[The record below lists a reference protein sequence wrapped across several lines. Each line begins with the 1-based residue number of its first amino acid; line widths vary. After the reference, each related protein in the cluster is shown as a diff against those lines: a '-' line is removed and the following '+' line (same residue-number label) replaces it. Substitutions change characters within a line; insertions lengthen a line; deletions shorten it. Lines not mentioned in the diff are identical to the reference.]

1 MAGHW
6 QPCDLS
12 FSKSQS
18 NFSSKFFERT
28 NAGIT
33 VWSLSF
39 CHSPITHHQ
48 WIMAIRDLEVNR
60 SEIKLSCP
68 SFCCFKTNHRAI
80 IRPGTRGVSTAT
92 IGFILLLMNLHD
104 KYQPPFW
111 PPVKW
116 RAPSPQD
123 KWCYFPP
130 WITGGKAG
138 RAPNGNVKKLNIT
151 LFMQVQMNALQAV
164 CNCYKPL
171 KAVGCVQ

>member
-1 MAGHW
+1 MAWHW

-12 FSKSQS
+12 FSKSRPD
-18 NFSSKFFERT
+18 FSFQIFERT

-104 KYQPPFW
+104 KYQPAFW
-111 PPVKW
+111 PLVKW

-130 WITGGKAG
+130 WITGGMARQGPK
-138 RAPNGNVKKLNIT
+138 RECKET
-151 LFMQVQMNALQAV
+151 EHH
-164 CNCYKPL
+164 PL
-171 KAVGCVQ
+171 YRGTNERTARHK

>member
-111 PPVKW
+111 PLVKW
-116 RAPSPQD
+116 RAEAQKPSWHRGIAIWKVFARPESF
-123 KWCYFPP
+123 C
-130 WITGGKAG
+130 AE
-138 RAPNGNVKKLNIT
+138 
-151 LFMQVQMNALQAV
+151 
-164 CNCYKPL
+164 PL
-171 KAVGCVQ
+171 KLHWKGSRPSGKFPDCQDGLERIAWKISG